1 MLPLFQRFLPRWRVV
16 RVRIL
21 ACLSLVLPLALSAQQ
36 VPSRALTKADAEF
49 AESFDQILAVSELP
63 SGKLLVT
70 DLGPKAVLLADF
82 ASGTQTNVGR
92 NGQGPGEYQFP
103 GELLPYRGDSVLL
116 VDRVSRRFLLIS
128 PDGKLGRTIPFPDGI
143 GGLPEPRGADRQGRL
158 YFQASP
164 FRGGP
169 GNGMEVSENLPDTV
183 AIIRFDPATKKV
195 DTITRVKIPALKV
208 QTSGTQNSRMVM
220 MRAQP
225 FAAAD
230 DWVVTPDGRV
240 AVART
245 GDYHVEWYGGAAP
258 VRGAPVRYERL
269 KVGAGDKQVFMSAMR
284 NTRNRIT
291 VTDGGSG
298 PSGGT
303 PPRPPEPS
311 AGDFDWPE
319 YFPPFPARSLRLAPE
334 GQLWLPRA
342 TSARDSTPVYDLF
355 DATGKHT
362 GRVTLPLGR
371 RLVGLGKGVL
381 YATRTDEDGLQWLER
396 YRR

>member
-1 MLPLFQRFLPRWRVV
+1 MRRLVSLT
-16 RVRIL
+16 
-21 ACLSLVLPLALSAQQ
+21 LVLPLALSAQQ
-36 VPSRALTKADAEF
+36 VPSRALATAEAEF
-49 AESFDQILAVSELP
+49 AESFDQILAVRELP
-63 SGKLLVT
+63 SGKVLVT

-82 ASGTQTNVGR
+82 ASGTQSNVGR

-128 PDGKLGRTIPFPDGI
+128 PDGKLGRTIPFPDGL
-143 GGLPEPRGADRQGRL
+143 GGMPEPRGADRQGRL

-169 GNGMEVSENLPDTV
+169 GNGMEISENLPDTV
-183 AIIRFDPATKKV
+183 PVIRFDPVTKKV

-208 QTSGTQNSRMVM
+208 QTSGNQNSRMVM
-220 MRAQP
+220 MRSQP

-230 DWVVTPDGRV
+230 DLVVSPEGRV

-245 GDYHVEWYGGAAP
+245 GDYRVEWFGGATP
-258 VRGAPVRYERL
+258 VRGAPVRYDRL
-269 KVGAGDKQVFMSAMR
+269 KVGAGDKQAFMSATR

-291 VTDGGSG
+291 VN
-298 PSGGT
+298 SGGPGPGDAQ

-311 AGDFDWPE
+311 ADEFDWPE
-319 YFPPFPARSLRLAPE
+319 YLPPFPARSLRLAPE
-334 GQLWLPRA
+334 GQLWLPRS

-355 DATGKHT
+355 DASGRHT